1 MPDTPDLFAD
11 LGPEFAPQP
20 ARLEIVAGLVIAN
33 MGKPTAAQKRFNKL
47 VAAIDVARNE
57 SETLRRIVDTQRPA
71 HHQAVHALNAE
82 ILQLQKS
89 MLAFL
94 DTRLQAKGLTASQ
107 KQQATRI
114 LLNLC
119 EQLEYL
125 EDDDIEAVLARYL
138 SPEDLAEREEE
149 EAQVAQEAKEFME
162 GYLGKGFGGQDFKNP
177 EEVLRAAMEH
187 ERAQAAAR
195 QEKLQAKRDAKRA
208 AKKVEKGKGAP
219 TAREQAAAQLQLDA
233 QGALRT
239 IYRQLASAL
248 HPDRAADTADRDRK
262 TALMKEVNTAYERRD
277 LTALLR
283 MQLTVEQ
290 VDTSKLAAM
299 SDEKLQAMCVLLTE
313 QHKALQED
321 IYSQRMEMA
330 HAFGYA
336 PHRKF
341 REEELCALIRVA
353 QQELQEEADFMR
365 NDVAAVQDDKAFKT
379 WLKEQTRAA
388 KAMQREEERAMSMG
402 MSTGMEDI
410 IFEMIRRR

>member
-1 MPDTPDLFAD
+1 MPNTHDRFSDF
-11 LGPEFAPQP
+11 GPEFAPQP
-20 ARLEIVAGLVIAN
+20 ARLEMVAGLVIAN
-33 MGKPTAAQKRFNKL
+33 MGKPTITQKRFNKL
-47 VAAIDVARNE
+47 VASIDAARTE
-57 SETLRRIVDTQRPA
+57 SEMLRRIVDTQRPA

-94 DTRLQAKGLTASQ
+94 DSRLQAKGLTASQ

-125 EDDDIEAVLARYL
+125 EDDDIEAVLSRYL

-149 EAQVAQEAKEFME
+149 EAQAAQEAKEFME
-162 GYLGKGFGGQDFKNP
+162 GYLGKDLGGQDFKNP
-177 EEVLRAAMEH
+177 EDVLRAAMQH
-187 ERAQAAAR
+187 ERAQEAAR
-195 QEKLQAKRDAKRA
+195 QEKLQAKRDAKKGA
-208 AKKVEKGKGAP
+208 KGKGAP
-219 TAREQAAAQLQLDA
+219 NAREQAAAQQQLDA
-233 QGALRT
+233 RGALRT

-248 HPDRAADTADRDRK
+248 HPDRAADTVDRDRK
-262 TALMKEVNTAYERRD
+262 TALMKEVNTAYERKD

-299 SDEKLQAMCVLLTE
+299 SDDKLQAMCVLLTE

-353 QQELQEEADFMR
+353 QQELQDEADFMR
-365 NDVAAVQDDKAFKT
+365 NDVAAVQDDKAFKV

-388 KAMQREEERAMSMG
+388 KAMQREEERAVTMAMG
-402 MSTGMEDI
+402 MDDI
-410 IFEMIRRR
+410 LFDLMRRR